1 MTWVVVAHAFIPALL
16 IILPDKITN
25 LHTPTIVVTF
35 SFAMEKKPDKI
46 SLAKQGFLWFTLRL
60 QSRTMNQREGS
71 QLKVILIKFQTNQSM
86 LVSWLCF

>member
-35 SFAMEKKPDKI
+35 SFAMEK
-46 SLAKQGFLWFTLRL
+46 SLTKSA
-60 QSRTMNQREGS
+60 
-71 QLKVILIKFQTNQSM
+71 
-86 LVSWLCF
+86 